1 MGWGKICGLC
11 SLKAIILACFLAP
24 ATVTALPSTPAYAQF
39 QIIIPGFGYGY
50 QGRRYGR
57 HSRYSRHARRGRR
70 SHEEAGEVSAAPS
83 GAAPS
88 GSSSGAAPTSSGGKG
103 VRGATD

>member
-57 HSRYSRHARRGRR
+57 HSRYSRARRGRR

>member
-39 QIIIPGFGYGY
+39 QIIIPGFGYGGY
-50 QGRRYGR
+50 HGRRYGR
-57 HSRYSRHARRGRR
+57 HSRYSRHARRGRGSR
-70 SHEEAGEVSAAPS
+70 EEPGEVSAAPRGS
-83 GAAPS
+83 SSDVAPS
-88 GSSSGAAPTSSGGKG
+88 GGQSSGGKG